1 MKIYCAHAMTGLTY
15 KEVMD
20 YYRDTVDFLKTFGY
34 KVLCPMTGKERMES
48 ENDTKLKA
56 YGYTTKPVLADK
68 AILGRDHWMVHQ
80 SDIVY
85 VNLIG
90 ATTISIGCCME
101 LAFAKAYNKHTIV
114 VMESTNIHNH
124 CFVLQC
130 ANVVFENT
138 EEAEDYLKQLILGI

>member
-1 MKIYCAHAMTGLTY
+1 
-15 KEVMD
+15 
-20 YYRDTVDFLKTFGY
+20 
-34 KVLCPMTGKERMES
+34 MTGKERMENVT
-48 ENDTKLKA
+48 EVKLKA
-56 YGYTTKPVLADK
+56 HGYDIDPILADK

-80 SDIVY
+80 SDVVY

-90 ATTISIGCCME
+90 ATTVSIGCCME

-130 ANVVFENT
+130 ANIVFENT
-138 EEAEDYLKQLILGI
+138 KEAEEYLKQLITGI